1 MLQHVFLC
9 CYFEGD
15 RKFYCCFYYFLK
27 STQVSKTTAHIR
39 TTLLWSNWT
48 LRSPSLPLYSPSTCL
63 TKGTPS
69 ITTSAGLR
77 DGAKLEVRGD
87 VKRNKVSF
95 YICVW
100 LKKILI
106 HVGLFFFKNWN
117 IFYHILYFH
126 ILMSLVWYFV

>member
-1 MLQHVFLC
+1 MFFSVVIFKVILNSIFVSII
-9 CYFEGD
+9 
-15 RKFYCCFYYFLK
+15 FLK

-48 LRSPSLPLYSPSTCL
+48 LPSPSLPLYSPSTCL
-63 TKGTPS
+63 TRGTPS

-106 HVGLFFFKNWN
+106 HVGLFFFLNWN

-126 ILMSLVWYFV
+126 IFIF